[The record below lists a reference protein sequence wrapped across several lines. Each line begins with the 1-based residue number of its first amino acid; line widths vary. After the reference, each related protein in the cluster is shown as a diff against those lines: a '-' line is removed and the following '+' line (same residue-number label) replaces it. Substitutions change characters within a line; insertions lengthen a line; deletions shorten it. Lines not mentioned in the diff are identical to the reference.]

1 VRALVVAVIAASAT
15 PAFADIR
22 GLARE
27 EFALGEAADEQR
39 DWRTALEHYLRA
51 NDLVSHENAIFN
63 IAREYERLGELR
75 KAARWYERYLE
86 AAPDPPDRERVVAI
100 LARLKE
106 TTSTRE
112 PASSSIPSLRVGYL
126 LGGGA
131 GADLRSGRGINAAEV
146 GAGEYGFELTARV
159 GKAVDL
165 TSLELVLR
173 WPLLGTRRLTPTLAL
188 GYAYVF
194 GTDAAS
200 NATEVGA
207 GYEAVGGIRFAIYR
221 RDRVAVLA
229 GAETGVR
236 YHAVSS
242 RQMIVPVLASV
253 LLEYR

>member
-1 VRALVVAVIAASAT
+1 VRALVVAVIIASAT

-39 DWRTALEHYLRA
+39 DWRAALEHYLRA
-51 NDLVSHENAIFN
+51 NDLVPHANAIFN
-63 IAREYERLGELR
+63 IASEYERLGELR
-75 KAARWYERYLE
+75 EAARWYERYLE
-86 AAPDPPDRERVVAI
+86 AAPDSPDRERVAGI
-100 LARLKE
+100 LAKLKGSSS
-106 TTSTRE
+106 TTER
-112 PASSSIPSLRVGYL
+112 ASYSSIPSLRVGYL

-146 GAGEYGFELTARV
+146 GAGDYGFELTARV
-159 GKAVDL
+159 GKSVDL

-173 WPLLGTRRLTPTLAL
+173 WPLLGTRRITPTLAL

-194 GTDAAS
+194 GIDTG
-200 NATEVGA
+200 EVGA
-207 GYEAVGGIRFAIYR
+207 GYEALGGVRFAIYR
-221 RDRVAVLA
+221 RDRVALLA

-242 RQMIVPVLASV
+242 SQMIVPMLASL